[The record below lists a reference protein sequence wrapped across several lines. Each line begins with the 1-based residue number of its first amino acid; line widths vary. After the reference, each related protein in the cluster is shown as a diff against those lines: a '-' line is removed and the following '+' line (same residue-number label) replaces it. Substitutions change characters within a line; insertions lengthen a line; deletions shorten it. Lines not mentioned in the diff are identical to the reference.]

1 MELFGKRAMS
11 YSEFVNE
18 NLFKDNWKNYKDNTD
33 LSSDNPEKDSMDISQ
48 IILKMFKITDPSK
61 LIFVSSDMNPDDY
74 LYMKGDVISGLDP
87 IETKATNISG
97 NLAQINLYEYEG
109 HPVCVANI
117 RCSDGEFLSHIFIKD
132 EDYDFFDPVK
142 EEDESQS
149 QSDEES
155 SQEEEGG
162 NEEGSQEDTGSEEG
176 GQEDTGSDEG
186 GQGDSGGDT
195 DIQI

>member
-117 RCSDGEFLSHIFIKD
+117 RCSDWEFLSHIFIKD

-149 QSDEES
+149 QSEEGS
-155 SQEEEGG
+155 KEEGG
-162 NEEGSQEDTGSEEG
+162 EEGGGQEESQQGGQEETGSNEGSQEDTG
-176 GQEDTGSDEG
+176 
-186 GQGDSGGDT
+186 GDA

>member
-1 MELFGKRAMS
+1 MELFGKRAMR

-18 NLFKDNWKNYKDNTD
+18 NLFKDNWKNYKDSTD

-117 RCSDGEFLSHIFIKD
+117 RCSDGEFLSHVFIKD

-142 EEDESQS
+142 EEDGSQS
-149 QSDEES
+149 QS
-155 SQEEEGG
+155 
-162 NEEGSQEDTGSEEG
+162 EEGSQEEGGEEG
-176 GQEDTGSDEG
+176 GQEESQQGGQEETGSGEG
-186 GQGDSGGDT
+186 GQEDAGGDA

>member
-142 EEDESQS
+142 EEGESQS
-149 QSDEES
+149 QSDEEG
-155 SQEEEGG
+155 SQEEGGEGG
-162 NEEGSQEDTGSEEG
+162 QEESQQGNQEETGSDEG
-176 GQEDTGSDEG
+176 GQEDTG
-186 GQGDSGGDT
+186 GDA

>member
-109 HPVCVANI
+109 RPVCVANI

-149 QSDEES
+149 QS
-155 SQEEEGG
+155 
-162 NEEGSQEDTGSEEG
+162 EEGS
-176 GQEDTGSDEG
+176 
-186 GQGDSGGDT
+186 
-195 DIQI
+195 

>member
-33 LSSDNPEKDSMDISQ
+33 LSSDNPEKDSIDISQ

-87 IETKATNISG
+87 VETKATNISG

-117 RCSDGEFLSHIFIKD
+117 RCGDGEFLSHIFIKD

-149 QSDEES
+149 QSEEG
-155 SQEEEGG
+155 SQEEGGEEGG
-162 NEEGSQEDTGSEEG
+162 QEEPQQGGQEEKSSNEGSQEDTG
-176 GQEDTGSDEG
+176 
-186 GQGDSGGDT
+186 GDA

>member
-149 QSDEES
+149 QSEEG
-155 SQEEEGG
+155 SQEEGGEEGG
-162 NEEGSQEDTGSEEG
+162 GQEESQQGGQEETGSNEGSQEDTG
-176 GQEDTGSDEG
+176 
-186 GQGDSGGDT
+186 GDA